1 MPAAGTAE
9 PGLDPLE
16 DPGVMIQGLDGR
28 EPNAPNVVEG
38 SVRFSHDC
46 FEALIRLTHDRFE
59 ALIRPPPL
67 LPAFVI
73 GPSAFLIG
81 LPALVIGSLAIDPHL
96 GPQIAEVL

>member
-16 DPGVMIQGLDGR
+16 DPGVMIQGIDGR

-46 FEALIRLTHDRFE
+46 FE